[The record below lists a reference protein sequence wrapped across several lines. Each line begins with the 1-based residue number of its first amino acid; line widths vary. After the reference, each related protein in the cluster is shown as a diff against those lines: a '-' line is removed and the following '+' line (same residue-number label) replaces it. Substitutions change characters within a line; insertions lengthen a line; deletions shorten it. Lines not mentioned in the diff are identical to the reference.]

1 MAANAV
7 AVLALASTW
16 KCVRAA
22 PRDGIFTS
30 HRALQALNAAQKS
43 ADVQPN
49 GLNGANGNPNQYLSG
64 GYGLAGAVPNDPTK
78 TLATDPQKNTKV
90 QRLTCSMMRT

>member
-1 MAANAV
+1 MRC
-7 AVLALASTW
+7 ALRRYSQLS
-16 KCVRAA
+16 
-22 PRDGIFTS
+22 I
-30 HRALQALNAAQKS
+30 HALQAVNAAQKS

-78 TLATDPQKNTKV
+78 TLVTDPQQNTKV
-90 QRLTCSMMRT
+90 HILLACSATCT